1 MQGHSALEDLTIALP
16 VKPGHS
22 VMRAP
27 RCAKVAVLA
36 STAAMLQSH
45 AQTALLVHIVG
56 WVRPHVKLVLPGPA
70 VPPVLRSVQS
80 VMLEDLWCSQATLA
94 AQYARR
100 APQALEGHHNVYHVR
115 VGSSA
120 QQVPVNVSNVTLASL
135 QLMLFTAR
143 IALRE
148 PGVALH
154 LPVARLVSMA
164 RKAMPQLEHVRFAQQ
179 EPLWCSPIR
188 PVKYVLLADMPT
200 QVLLFVKFVKLA
212 NTATNCPTAALIAP
226 QVNLAV
232 SHHPCA

>member
-16 VKPGHS
+16 VKMGHS
-22 VMRAP
+22 AMRAP

-36 STAAMLQSH
+36 STAAMLRSH
-45 AQTALLVHIVG
+45 AQTALLVHTVG
-56 WVRPHVKLVLPGPA
+56 WVRLLVKLVLLGPA

-80 VMLEDLWCSQATLA
+80 VMLEDMWCSQATLA

-100 APQALEGHHNVYHVR
+100 APQALEGHQNVYHVR
-115 VGSSA
+115 VDSSV

-135 QLMLFTAR
+135 QLMLSTAR

-164 RKAMPQLEHVRFAQQ
+164 PKAMPRQEPVRFAQQ
-179 EPLWCSPIR
+179 EPLWCSQIK
-188 PVKYVLLADMPT
+188 PVKYVLLADMPM

-212 NTATNCPTAALIAP
+212 NTATNHPTAALTAL
-226 QVNLAV
+226 QGNLAV
-232 SHHPCA
+232 SHHLCA